1 MMDRLSVELIRIIC
15 SFLIPSD
22 VGRLRRASRFYAN
35 VGRPFMFQQLH
46 LVFTPD
52 SFERLRAISSDPTL
66 APHITSLFYEA
77 DTLPVCEE
85 MEHWQS
91 FLGDS
96 AGLLGLEFIYP
107 PSPDNSSERARRAY
121 RREVDQ
127 LENLKSTR
135 YQKFLKYLD
144 QQDAMR
150 KDSYHAGKIA
160 DAMFHLPNL
169 EAIILSFEYWAGGA
183 SKAARNPYSDSLVV
197 PYGHNSR
204 TEPRGVPQMLS
215 LLQGS
220 ADTQIKLKTLCGGV
234 IDWKF
239 FKQSDEVFK
248 DLQKAV
254 RNVREL
260 ELEFSTSP
268 GIEEAEDLIRNSDGD
283 ELESEI
289 LECAGY
295 LKNGRL
301 KELLAAAPN
310 LKRLDLRFDSTIP
323 SWIQGCPVDL
333 RYVLGKHKWG
343 CLADVTLSFLGS
355 RAEDLVDF
363 CETHAFTLQRLVMHR
378 ISLVE
383 GSWSSTFQQMRLL
396 LHLKQ
401 VRVRGLFEAFDE
413 CWNFA
418 KMGSSVETELGR
430 VVQEYLLEGGDGPL
444 LDLNQ
449 YIYRP
454 RQY

>member
-1 MMDRLSVELIRIIC
+1 MDRLSVELIRIIC
-15 SFLIPSD
+15 SSLIPSD

-46 LVFTPD
+46 LLFAPD

-66 APHITSLFYEA
+66 APHVTSLFYEA

-107 PSPDNSSERARRAY
+107 PSPNNSSERACRAY

-135 YQKFLKYLD
+135 YQKFLIYLD

-150 KDSYHAGKIA
+150 KDNYHAGKIA
-160 DAMFHLPNL
+160 DAMFHLLNL

-183 SKAARNPYSDSLVV
+183 SKAARNPYSDSL
-197 PYGHNSR
+197 
-204 TEPRGVPQMLS
+204 MLS

-301 KELLAAAPN
+301 KELLAAAPS

-323 SWIQGCPVDL
+323 SWIQGCPTDL

-363 CETHAFTLQRLVMHR
+363 CETRLHTAKTGHAQN
-378 ISLVE
+378 
-383 GSWSSTFQQMRLL
+383 
-396 LHLKQ
+396 
-401 VRVRGLFEAFDE
+401 LF
-413 CWNFA
+413 
-418 KMGSSVETELGR
+418 G
-430 VVQEYLLEGGDGPL
+430 
-444 LDLNQ
+444 
-449 YIYRP
+449 
-454 RQY
+454 